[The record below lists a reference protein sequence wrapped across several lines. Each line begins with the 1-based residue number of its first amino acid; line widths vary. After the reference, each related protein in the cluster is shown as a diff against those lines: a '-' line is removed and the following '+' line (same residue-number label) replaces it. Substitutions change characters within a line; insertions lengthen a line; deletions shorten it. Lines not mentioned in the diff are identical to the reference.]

1 MEYEIELKLLTNQ
14 YAGEIIE
21 KKLLPQ
27 LDASVTQQTL
37 VLTNHY
43 FDTPDR
49 KLRQND
55 IGLRIRGF
63 NQKYEQTL
71 KTAGNSIGGLHQ
83 RPEYNVDLDESKQQS
98 VKIPDLRLFPLSAWP
113 KSIEVED
120 IQAGLETL
128 FTTHF
133 QRSVYL
139 LEYSQGDVV
148 ELVWDLGEVR
158 SGGKSVPICE
168 IELEL
173 KQGDTKI
180 LFDLAESIVALM
192 PTSIGTQSKAA
203 RGYRLLDGFPA
214 NTLRKNQQR
223 PLDNAPKSA
232 QEFSL
237 VLAEKLQFFQTL
249 SVEVQRQ
256 YSEQLVNDITLVL
269 DELSNSL
276 IKFIQHFPCEHL
288 DTILTKVKKL
298 YSDWLLVM
306 QRKNKDATNKILTD
320 AQTTQLQLD
329 IVQYLVEQPW
339 ASKVEE

>member
-1 MEYEIELKLLTNQ
+1 MEYEIELKLLTSQ
-14 YAGEIIE
+14 DAGDIIE

-27 LDASVTQQTL
+27 LNASITQQTL

-71 KTAGNSIGGLHQ
+71 KTAGKSIGGLHQ

-98 VKIPDLRLFPLSAWP
+98 VKVPNLRLFPRSAWP
-113 KSIEVED
+113 ESIEVDD
-120 IQAGLETL
+120 IQSEIETL

-133 QRSVYL
+133 HRSVYL

-148 ELVWDLGEVR
+148 ELVWDLGEIE
-158 SGGKSVPICE
+158 SGGKSIPICE
-168 IELEL
+168 LELEL

-180 LFDLAESIVALM
+180 LFDLAESIVAIM

-214 NTLRKNQQR
+214 KTFRQYQPQTKDNTPN
-223 PLDNAPKSA
+223 SA

-237 VLAEKLQFFQTL
+237 VLTENLQFFQML
-249 SVEVQRQ
+249 SVEIQRQ
-256 YSEQLVNDITLVL
+256 YSEQLANDITLVL
-269 DELSNSL
+269 GELSNSL
-276 IKFIQHFPCEHL
+276 FKFTQHFPCEQL
-288 DTILTKVKKL
+288 DTILSKVRKL
-298 YSDWLLVM
+298 RDDWLLGI
-306 QRKNKDATNKILTD
+306 QQKNKVAANNILTN

-339 ASKVEE
+339 VSTVVE